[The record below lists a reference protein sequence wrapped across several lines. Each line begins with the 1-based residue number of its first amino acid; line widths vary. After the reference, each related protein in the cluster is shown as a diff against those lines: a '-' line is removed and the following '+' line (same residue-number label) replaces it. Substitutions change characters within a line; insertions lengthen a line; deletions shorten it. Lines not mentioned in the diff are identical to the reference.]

1 MTTTSSRTA
10 ALAAL
15 AALLCAAP
23 AAAQLSN
30 ASAAALGMGENL
42 TAAARGFNA
51 VAWNPAG
58 LAMPDNPR
66 SSFALFAA
74 RGTAGV
80 DPVTVGDLNDFAGET
95 VPRST
100 REEWLERI
108 RSEGSQQGTGGADL
122 VYMAVSSLRFGIQ
135 LNTQAR
141 LVSRLNPDA
150 AELLLFGNAGRTG
163 TAGDF
168 ALDGSSFDVAIAST
182 AALSYAQPLVR
193 TPRGALA
200 IGATVKYTVGHLLAS
215 AADQGSRATPSPLGV
230 QVRFPMIQSDT
241 AFSLNNGS
249 GVGLDLGLAWRSGPL
264 SVGAA
269 VRNVFNTFQWDEETL
284 FYRSGE
290 AVFDADTRE
299 ADFDIQPF
307 STAPPALRERVEE
320 LQYKPEIAGG
330 VALQAGPRL
339 LVTAD
344 ARHRL
349 GGSAELAPDTHVG
362 VGAEA
367 LLARWLPIRLGAA
380 ALDGGYQVSGGLGL
394 RFGPVNLS
402 AGAAQRET
410 DLGTDRLGMF
420 TFSVSAR

>member
-1 MTTTSSRTA
+1 MKIVSSLTG
-10 ALAAL
+10 ALAA
-15 AALLCAAP
+15 AATLLCAAP

-58 LAMPDNPR
+58 LAMPDGPR

-80 DPVTVGDLNDFAGET
+80 DPVTVGDLDDFAGET
-95 VPRST
+95 LPRDT
-100 REEWLERI
+100 REAWLDRI
-108 RSEGSQQGTGGADL
+108 RAEGSQQGTGGADI
-122 VYMAVSSLRFGIQ
+122 VYAAISSLRFGIQ

-168 ALDGSSFDVAIAST
+168 ALEGSSLDVAITST
-182 AALSYAQPLVR
+182 AAVSYAQPLVR

-200 IGATVKYTVGHLLAS
+200 LGATLKYTVGHLLAS
-215 AADQGSRATPSPLGV
+215 AADQGSRASASPLGV

-241 AFSLNNGS
+241 AFSLDNGS
-249 GVGLDLGLAWRSGPL
+249 GVGLDLGLAWQSGPL

-269 VRNVFNTFQWDEETL
+269 VRNVFNTFEWDEETL
-284 FYRSGE
+284 FYRAGE
-290 AVFDADTRE
+290 AVFDADDRE
-299 ADFDIQPF
+299 ADFDVQPF
-307 STAPPALRERVEE
+307 STAPAALRERVEE
-320 LQYKPEIAGG
+320 LQFGPEIAGG
-330 VALQAGPRL
+330 MALQAGPRL

-344 ARHRL
+344 ARHRP
-349 GGSAELAPDTHVG
+349 GGSAALEPDTHVG

-367 LLARWLPIRLGAA
+367 LLASWLPVRLGAA
-380 ALDGGYQVSGGLGL
+380 ALEGGYQVSGGVGL
-394 RFGPVNLS
+394 RLGPVNLS
-402 AGAAQRET
+402 ASAARRDT

-420 TFSVSAR
+420 TFSVAAR